1 MKQDYPRRILGSD
14 DYKTDQWILDL
25 FPNFYDPCPFLGL
38 QEGAEDGLTT
48 NWNWAD
54 YDGVFVNPP
63 YSNPLPWVMK
73 AIKEHKTA
81 KSPLYPDL
89 ETWSAGTIVMLLKH
103 DSSTEWYRLLH
114 EAGAK
119 FLLVNGRL
127 KHQTNTPAAFPSVL
141 AVLS

>member
-1 MKQDYPRRILGSD
+1 MSSD
-14 DYKTDQWILDL
+14 DYRTDQWILNL

-38 QEGAEDGLTT
+38 KDDEVISGLNV

-63 YSNPLPWVMK
+63 YSNPKPWVKK
-73 AIKEHKTA
+73 AIQEHKDA
-81 KSPLYPDL
+81 FRRAYDPED
-89 ETWSAGTIVMLLKH
+89 EQEVWSAGTIVMLLKH
-103 DSSTEWYRLLH
+103 DTSTEWYRLLH

-127 KHQTNTPAAFPSVL
+127 KHQTSKACAFPSVL
-141 AVLS
+141 AVLA